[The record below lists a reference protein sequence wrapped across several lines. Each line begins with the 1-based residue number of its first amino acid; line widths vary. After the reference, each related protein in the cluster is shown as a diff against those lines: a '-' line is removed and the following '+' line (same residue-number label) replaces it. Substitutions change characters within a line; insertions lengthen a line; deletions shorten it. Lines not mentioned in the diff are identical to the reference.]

1 MSVITP
7 TTGRAGRARPSLPA
21 PPERRREAPQ
31 SGAQGFLRYLGKRLA
46 YGVIVLWGA
55 FTASFF
61 LLYILPGDAA
71 GGLTAGTEGEDI
83 EAILEEQRRI
93 LGLNRPVLVQY
104 GDALWRALH
113 GDFGVSIYT
122 RRPATELYFEAFAET
137 LKLAFTGLV
146 IALILGI
153 LLSVIIELIGWKW
166 ARELLLSLPPVA
178 VSLPPFFVGIVLLQ
192 FFAFQ
197 LRFIPPTGNSSFAG
211 LLVASLA
218 LAVPGA
224 GTISQLLTANLRGAL
239 TSPYIETVRNWGLSQ
254 WGVVLRHAL
263 RNSIL
268 PVVTAFGTTVGM
280 MVGGTVLTETV
291 FSRVGVGRVIVEA
304 VDGRDTPVVLICVT
318 VSAAIFVVVNFIVDA
333 VYPLIDKRIT
343 LEG

>member
-1 MSVITP
+1 MSVITRP
-7 TTGRAGRARPSLPA
+7 TGRTGRTRPGLPA
-21 PPERRREAPQ
+21 LPRRRRGIP
-31 SGAQGFLRYLGKRLA
+31 GAGTAGFARYLAKRLG

-71 GGLTAGTEGEDI
+71 GGLTAGAEGDDI
-83 EAILEEQRRI
+83 EAILEEQREL

-104 GDALWRALH
+104 VDALTRALR

-122 RRPATELYFEAFAET
+122 RRPATELYFEAFGET
-137 LKLAFTGLV
+137 LKLAFTGLA
-146 IALILGI
+146 IALVLGI
-153 LLSVIIELIGWKW
+153 LLSVVIELIDWKW

-178 VSLPPFFVGIVLLQ
+178 VSLPPFWVSIVLLQ
-192 FFAFQ
+192 LFAFQ
-197 LRFIPPTGNSSFAG
+197 FRLIPPTGNNSLPG

-218 LAVPGA
+218 LAIPGA
-224 GTISQLLTANLRGAL
+224 GGISQLLTANLRGAL
-239 TSPYIETVRNWGLSQ
+239 TSPYIETVHNWGLSR

-263 RNSIL
+263 RNSLL
-268 PVVTAFGTTVGM
+268 PVVTAFGTTVGL

-318 VSAAIFVVVNFIVDA
+318 VSAGIFVLVNFVVDA
-333 VYPLIDKRIT
+333 LYPLIDKRIS